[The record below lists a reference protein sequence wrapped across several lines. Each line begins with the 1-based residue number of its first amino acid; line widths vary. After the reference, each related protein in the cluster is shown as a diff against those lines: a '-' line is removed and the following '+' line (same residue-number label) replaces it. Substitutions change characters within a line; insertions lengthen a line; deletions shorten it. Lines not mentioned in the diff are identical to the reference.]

1 MPFNRFGMRWL
12 PHLCGVLVVCWFWSE
27 FALSRTLRANAA
39 GVLAAP
45 QRPSVVNGLLV
56 RLDRYLGQPLQPPV
70 GEFSLLFATS
80 DSCSYSKSQV
90 DSLLNLIRR
99 GEPLPSLI
107 LVSLSSKAQVQEPL
121 VRALSAR
128 HISYQQLTVADSAA
142 FSEDTGLA
150 WTPAILLL
158 DRHMRVRLVTE
169 RLTPTVEAILRDSCG
184 SPRVQLPTHLGS
196 DLR

>member
-1 MPFNRFGMRWL
+1 MPSNRLGMRWL
-12 PHLCGVLVVCWFWSE
+12 PHLCGVLVVAWFWSE

-39 GVLAAP
+39 SVLAAP
-45 QRPSVVNGLLV
+45 QRPSVVNGLLI
-56 RLDRYLGQPLQPPV
+56 RLDRYLKQPLKPPV
-70 GEFSLLFATS
+70 GEFCLLFVTS

-107 LVSLSSKAQVQEPL
+107 LVSLSSHAQVQEPL
-121 VRALSAR
+121 VGALSAR
-128 HISYQQLTVADSAA
+128 RMSYQQLTVTDSYA

-150 WTPAILLL
+150 WTPAIVLLG
-158 DRHMRVRLVTE
+158 RRMRVRLVTE
-169 RLTPTVEAILRDSCG
+169 RLTPTVEAILRDSSG
-184 SPRVQLPTHLGS
+184 STRVQPPTHLGS